1 MAASAVLAFWAVA
14 LLLIAVPGPDWA
26 FTLSVA
32 VRGHALSA
40 AVAGLVVGY
49 TAMTLVVAAGVG
61 ALVAGTPAALTVLTA
76 VGGIYL
82 IWLGLLTLAKPAAP
96 TAQPTP
102 LITNPV
108 AAVVAVPRTTS
119 AILAQGVGVSG
130 LNPKGL
136 LVFIALLPQF
146 TDAKWAWPL
155 AVQMTLLGLVFTVT
169 CAAFYTGIG
178 LFARTVLQ
186 DHAGASRVVSRI
198 SGVGMLLVGVSLLAE
213 QFLR

>member
-1 MAASAVLAFWAVA
+1 MAASAVLAFWGVA

-32 VRGHALSA
+32 VRGQALAA

-49 TAMTLVVAAGVG
+49 TAMTLVVAAGIG
-61 ALVAGTPAALTVLTA
+61 ALVAGTAAALTALTT
-76 VGGIYL
+76 VGGVYL
-82 IWLGLLTLAKPAAP
+82 IGLGLRTLAKPAAP
-96 TAQPTP
+96 
-102 LITNPV
+102 IVNRV
-108 AAVVAVPRTTS
+108 ASLAAAPRSAS
-119 AILAQGVGVSG
+119 AILAQGIGVSG

-146 TDAKWAWPL
+146 TSTKWAWPL
-155 AVQMTLLGLVFTVT
+155 ATQLTLLGLLFTLT

-186 DHAGASRVVSRI
+186 GHAGASRAVSRM
-198 SGVGMLLVGVSLLAE
+198 SGSGMLLVGVSLLLD
-213 QFLR
+213 QFHPSL